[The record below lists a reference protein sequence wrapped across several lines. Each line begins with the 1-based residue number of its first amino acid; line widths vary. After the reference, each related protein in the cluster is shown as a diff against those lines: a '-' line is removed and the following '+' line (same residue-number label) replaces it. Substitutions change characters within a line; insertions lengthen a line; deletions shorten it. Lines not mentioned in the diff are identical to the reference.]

1 MPGLRGIAND
11 LSSYTVAGAKCSK
24 KSLFTA
30 VGGNRHFSTLDA
42 RLSTK
47 SSGVRMG
54 GTRPWI
60 VHARASRNRKRSEL
74 IHCSWCKTLEKVTFH
89 RCRRESTFFDFG
101 CSAEHKVIWGKD
113 GRHSALDC
121 TCQGFEES
129 QRSELIHC
137 CWCKTLEKVTFH

>member
-11 LSSYTVAGAKCSK
+11 LRSYTVAGAKRSK
-24 KSLFTA
+24 KSLFTS

-47 SSGVRMG
+47 SSGVMMG
-54 GTRPWI
+54 GTRLLI
-60 VHARASRNRKRSEL
+60 VHASASRNRKRSEF

-89 RCRRESTFFDFG
+89 RCWRKLTFFDFG
-101 CSAEHKVIWGKD
+101 CSVEHKVIWGTD

-121 TCQGFEES
+121 TCQSCEES
-129 QRSELIHC
+129 QTI
-137 CWCKTLEKVTFH
+137 